1 MKYIVHKRFRDKAI
15 CGDVNLPAMT
25 VCECDGAV
33 IKYNG
38 KPICSA
44 RSENAHQYFA
54 IDEDGMGM
62 VRGKLTQ
69 AIQKT
74 LAKRD
79 NEYQQRWDKVWDDE
93 VCKPYKRKDYDD
105 YWLWGHDFFNADINV
120 LRHIAK
126 LVGAKEDA

>member
-25 VCECDGAV
+25 VCECDGDV